1 MSPPVCERA
10 ENGSCA
16 AIIDAETP
24 YGSEEA
30 ADEPGRPGPA
40 APPSGPP
47 ANPEFKNLVRLG
59 PGTWS

>member
-24 YGSEEA
+24 YGEA
-30 ADEPGRPGPA
+30 EADEPGRPGPA

>member
-24 YGSEEA
+24 YGEA
-30 ADEPGRPGPA
+30 DTDEPGRPGPA

-47 ANPEFKNLVRLG
+47 ANPEFKSLVRLG
-59 PGTWS
+59 PGMWS

>member
-24 YGSEEA
+24 YGE

-47 ANPEFKNLVRLG
+47 ANPESKNLVRLG